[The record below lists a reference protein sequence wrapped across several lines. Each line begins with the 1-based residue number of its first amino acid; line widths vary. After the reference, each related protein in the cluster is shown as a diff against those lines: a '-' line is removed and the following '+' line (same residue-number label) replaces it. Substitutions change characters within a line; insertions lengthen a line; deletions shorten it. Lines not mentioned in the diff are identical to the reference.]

1 MLQAPE
7 AQLNIGYS
15 MHLESRFKALCKAD
29 SCMLHSDIS
38 QVLTKVVQPSFIIT
52 ILT

>member
-29 SCMLHSDIS
+29 SCMLHSDIR